1 MFNSK
6 FLSFQICHSVFEVII
21 IAILLLVLII
31 IILLFWLL
39 FFLLLK
45 ALLWFMFSFY
55 YYIHIYWFVST
66 IIVCYFSSCPHLL
79 LFPIFISV
87 MTIATTIAF
96 IVIFMNFSILLFSCV
111 VVLFYFR
118 LNNFFSDMK
127 GLRLVNYVVS
137 LFVPL
142 FVYLIY
148 LSSWSRRVKIHNL
161 TTFPQFP
168 KSIQFNSFIAIL
180 T

>member
-1 MFNSK
+1 MYISDHFFVQFKVSFFSN
-6 FLSFQICHSVFEVII
+6 LSFRLWSHYYCYSSSCSSYYYSV
-21 IAILLLVLII
+21 VLII
-31 IILLFWLL
+31 VLSVVKSLIMICFHL
-39 FFLLLK
+39 
-45 ALLWFMFSFY
+45 Y
-55 YYIHIYWFVST
+55 YYHIYWFVST
-66 IIVCYFSSCPHLL
+66 IIVWYFSSCPHLL

-161 TTFPQFP
+161 TTFPPVP
-168 KSIQFNSFIAIL
+168 KKY
-180 T
+180 TV